1 MTSSESKQSALT
13 TRPVPATAEAE
24 TSPERSESSE
34 PTQRHALIAE
44 AAFLIAQERGF
55 APGHELNDW
64 LAAEREVDQGLSAIR
79 H

>member
-1 MTSSESKQSALT
+1 MTAPESRQSALT
-13 TRPVPATAEAE
+13 VPTIPATAEAAP
-24 TSPERSESSE
+24 SPEGPEPSE
-34 PTQRHALIAE
+34 PAQRHALIAE

-64 LAAEREVDQGLSAIR
+64 LAAEREIDQGLMAIQ